1 MTASDVQ
8 HDKSETI
15 ESYLEVQIE
24 AHELA
29 NMDVFSLSDPFAV
42 LAQHKAGTWEE
53 IGKCFDI

>member
-1 MTASDVQ
+1 MSASNVQ
-8 HDKSETI
+8 RNESKTI
-15 ESYLEVQIE
+15 ESCLEIQIE

-53 IGKCFDI
+53 IGKFF